1 MTIGSHDAV
10 IAFGDHLVRLASR
23 PLPPEVAEHARL
35 SLFNVL
41 ITAVGGSRH
50 PGVDAIAAV
59 GARYGGP
66 PVAAPPGRTGRLDA
80 HHAALATG
88 FAAHVDDF
96 DDTHLATVIHPGA
109 AALGVLVGL
118 GGREPSGEL
127 ALRAFAVGCEAQLRL
142 GLAITPWHYDR
153 GWHITGTCGPAGAA
167 AAAAVLRGLPAGR
180 WPDLLGHALHQP
192 LGMRE
197 GFGTMTKA
205 MHAGKAASN
214 GLLAARLAAAGVP
227 GPERVLP
234 DGAFVAALSGDFAD
248 AELLGE
254 PDRWRLLDNTF
265 KPYPCGIV
273 SHPGIEAGER
283 LAPAVGGA
291 EIESAELRCHPLV
304 PELTGHPQ
312 PEDGLEA
319 KFSTIHGVAA
329 ALLDGRVGLA
339 QYADGRVR
347 AADLVVLRGRLRL
360 VPDENCSRDAA
371 ELTVRLA
378 GGRTVHEAVEHARGS
393 LALPLGW
400 DDLLAKAEPLLAGV
414 LGEGAGPRL
423 AHAVRELDTR
433 ASLAGLREALAPAG
447 RPARRP
453 PEATHGDAAPAEGA
467 TRALAAL
474 AAEAAVPGEVREAAL
489 AAAWSAVTAARDG
502 AGRPEALAAREAA
515 GDARTP
521 SRTAYLSALAAI
533 LEGVDGCTAVVA
545 SAVLALVDPAA
556 AGDDVGA
563 GLAVGEEV
571 ARRLE
576 AALAPVAD
584 AWLPEGGAA
593 LVGAAAGVSR
603 ALGGSPGEAARAI
616 GISATQCAGFRD
628 VPEERCRALAG
639 AKAAAD
645 AVEAALLAREGFTA
659 PAATLEGRR
668 GLFALVLRGPQPGA
682 LLEGLG
688 RSWSLPAAG
697 AERWPDDVAVGAAL
711 TAV

>member
-1 MTIGSHDAV
+1 MTIGTHDAV
-10 IAFGDHLVRLASR
+10 TAFGEHLAALASR

-41 ITAVGGSRH
+41 VTAVGGSRH

-59 GARYGGP
+59 GARDGGT

-118 GGREPSGEL
+118 GGRGPAGDL

-167 AAAAVLRGLPAGR
+167 ATAAILLGVPAGR
-180 WPDLLGHALHQP
+180 WHAMLGHALHQP

-205 MHAGKAASN
+205 MHAGKAAAN
-214 GLLAARLAAAGVP
+214 GLRAARLAAAGVP

-248 AELLGE
+248 TELLGE
-254 PDRWRLLDNTF
+254 PERWRLLENTF

-283 LAPAVGGA
+283 LAGAVRGG
-291 EIESAELRCHPLV
+291 EIEEAELRCHPLV
-304 PELTGHPQ
+304 VELTGNPQ
-312 PEDGLEA
+312 PRDGLEA
-319 KFSTIHGVAA
+319 RFSTIHGVAA
-329 ALLDGRVGLA
+329 ALLDGTVGLA
-339 QYADGRVR
+339 QYEDERVR
-347 AADLVVLRGRLRL
+347 AADLVELRGRLRL
-360 VPDENCSRDAA
+360 VPDDDCPRDAA
-371 ELTVRLA
+371 ELTVRHA
-378 GGRTVHEAVEHARGS
+378 DGRLLHEAVEHARGS
-393 LALPLGW
+393 LARPLGW
-400 DDLLAKAEPLLAGV
+400 DDLLAKAAPLVAGV
-414 LGEGAGPRL
+414 LG
-423 AHAVRELDTR
+423 D
-433 ASLAGLREALAPAG
+433 
-447 RPARRP
+447 
-453 PEATHGDAAPAEGA
+453 DAAPALAREVQALDARPSVAALLEAVAPAAPAAHRPGGAAPPDAAPGDGA
-467 TRALAAL
+467 TAAL
-474 AAEAAVPGEVREAAL
+474 AAFAAGATVPADVREAAL
-489 AAAWSAVTAARDG
+489 AGAWSSVTAARG
-502 AGRPEALAAREAA
+502 RARRPEVLAARDAA
-515 GDARTP
+515 GEEQTP
-521 SRTAYLSALAAI
+521 SRTASLGALAAI
-533 LEGVDGCTAVVA
+533 LEGVDGSTAVVA
-545 SAVLALVDPAA
+545 SAVLALAGRDA
-556 AGDDVGA
+556 AGDGI
-563 GLAVGEEV
+563 AVGEEL

-576 AALAPVAD
+576 AALAPVAEV
-584 AWLPEGGAA
+584 WLPEGGAA

-616 GISATQCAGFRD
+616 GIAATQCAGFRD

-659 PAATLEGRR
+659 PATALEGRR
-668 GLFALVLRGPQPGA
+668 GFFALVLGGPPPGA
-682 LLEGLG
+682 LLDGLG
-688 RSWSLPAAG
+688 RTWSLPAAG
-697 AERWPDDVAVGAAL
+697 GAARWPDDVAVGPAL
-711 TAV
+711 APG